1 MLAKLC
7 YDHEDVAAC
16 RARLE
21 SHLDAWHRLPTGE
34 VPELQDFEPVF
45 FNRLVVELDHTFAQR
60 TRPPDGRPA
69 DASTEVRVLAGSLVG
84 DGRLTVDRTVRWC
97 AERTVL
103 GYRPGEE
110 IAVRETD
117 FQSLAKAFLTELE
130 TLVA

>member
-1 MLAKLC
+1 MLAKFC

-21 SHLDAWHRLPTGE
+21 SHVAAWHRLPAGE
-34 VPELQDFEPVF
+34 VPELQAFEPVF

-84 DGRLTVDRTVRWC
+84 DGRLSVDRTVRWC

-103 GYRPGEE
+103 GYRPGDE
-110 IAVRETD
+110 IAVREAD
-117 FQSLAKAFLTELE
+117 FSALAKAFLTELE
-130 TLVA
+130 TLVG